1 MFFDEIPKLKIGE
14 HEARIP
20 MVLGGMAVGIS
31 LSRLA
36 SAMAI
41 EGGIGV
47 IAATG
52 IGLYEPDF
60 VWNNAESNMRALRKQ
75 IRQAREKT
83 SEILGVNIM
92 VAVSDF
98 DNLVRTSVE
107 EGADVL
113 FMGAGLPLK
122 MTDAITMDQLRYGKT
137 KMAPIVSSGRAT
149 RIIFEYWK
157 RNFNHIPDAVVVEG
171 PLAGGHLG
179 FKVHQIDDENYRLEK
194 LLPDVIEVVDKYRQ
208 EFGKHIPV
216 IAAGGIYSGEDMYKI
231 MKQGID
237 GVQMASRFIA
247 THECDASLAFKEAVV
262 KCKKEDIMIIESPVG
277 MPGRAIKN
285 KFLENMKAGEMV
297 PFYCP
302 WKCLKGCEYE
312 ESPFCIALALTNAE
326 KGNFDLGFAFVG
338 ANAYKVDKIISVKEL
353 IETIKTEYNQAAANT
368 DDA

>member
-122 MTDAITMDQLRYGKT
+122 MTDAITMDQLRYGG
-137 KMAPIVSSGRAT
+137 MARQK
-149 RIIFEYWK
+149 W
-157 RNFNHIPDAVVVEG
+157 
-171 PLAGGHLG
+171 
-179 FKVHQIDDENYRLEK
+179 
-194 LLPDVIEVVDKYRQ
+194 LP
-208 EFGKHIPV
+208 
-216 IAAGGIYSGEDMYKI
+216 
-231 MKQGID
+231 
-237 GVQMASRFIA
+237 
-247 THECDASLAFKEAVV
+247 
-262 KCKKEDIMIIESPVG
+262 
-277 MPGRAIKN
+277 
-285 KFLENMKAGEMV
+285 
-297 PFYCP
+297 
-302 WKCLKGCEYE
+302 
-312 ESPFCIALALTNAE
+312 
-326 KGNFDLGFAFVG
+326 
-338 ANAYKVDKIISVKEL
+338 
-353 IETIKTEYNQAAANT
+353 
-368 DDA
+368 